1 MTSVNGSHTLV
12 GIAAEYAELVTRLQ
26 QIDLVP
32 ASDDELLEFWRTLE
46 IQQRRMAAVDVRM
59 TAEVSNR
66 GLAGLRAYASPA
78 ALARDVLHLAPG
90 EAKARVN
97 AAAVLGARQWP
108 GGAVLPPQFPT
119 TAAAVAEGA
128 ISARHAAVITRAV
141 DELPDEMVDDLGNWV
156 EKHLLEH
163 ARNLDP
169 MQLARYAR
177 SLVDRLDQ
185 DGQYR
190 ELDYQQR
197 RRELRI
203 FDRPDGSC
211 RIEGSCTA
219 EAAEHLRVFFDACA
233 KPVKGPDGS
242 PDSRSAGQRRHD
254 ALLELVQ
261 MAMRTEQLP
270 NAGGMTATIVV
281 TMDAEA
287 YATGQGTATTGR
299 GYAVPADVAK
309 RWAGAEAR
317 MIAVLLRDAKRVEA
331 YSFTQR
337 CFSEQQRLV
346 LSARD
351 KGCTFPGC
359 DRPPGWTQA
368 HHVIEHAAGGPTSVD
383 NGTLLCGYHH
393 RSFEAAGWT
402 VQIRDGSAWWT
413 PPRWI
418 DAAQIPIRNT
428 MHDYCNS

>member
-1 MTSVNGSHTLV
+1 MSGPVTTTPAQAALSALQAAVDRLLQLALPPV
-12 GIAAEYAELVTRLQ
+12 G
-26 QIDLVP
+26 
-32 ASDDELLEFWRTLE
+32 DDALLELWRCIE
-46 IQQRRMAAVDVRM
+46 IQTRRMAGVDVRV
-59 TAEVSNR
+59 TAEVTNR
-66 GLAGLRAYASPA
+66 GLAGSRAYASPA
-78 ALARDVLHLAPG
+78 ALARDVLNVAPG
-90 EAKARVN
+90 EAKARVD
-97 AAAVLGARQWP
+97 AAAVLGARQFP
-108 GGAVLPPQFPT
+108 GGPVLPPQFPT

-141 DELPDEMVDDLGNWV
+141 GELPDEVVDELGGWV
-156 EKHLLEH
+156 EQHLLEH
-163 ARNLDP
+163 AGSLDP
-169 MQLARYAR
+169 VQLARYAR
-177 SLVDRLDQ
+177 GLVDRLDQ
-185 DGQYR
+185 DGQYQ

-233 KPVKGPDGS
+233 KPVRGPDGS
-242 PDSRSAGQRRHD
+242 PDPRSAGQRRHD

-261 MAMRTEQLP
+261 MAMRTDQLP
-270 NAGGMTATIVV
+270 NAGGMTATIVL

-287 YATGQGTATTGR
+287 FATGVGTATTGH

-309 RWAGAEAR
+309 RWAEPEAR

-331 YSFTQR
+331 YSSTQR

-346 LSARD
+346 LTARD

-368 HHVIEHAAGGPTSVD
+368 HHVIEYAAGGQTRVD
-383 NGTLLCGYHH
+383 NGTLLCGHHH
-393 RSFEAAGWT
+393 RSFEAAGWA
-402 VQIRDGSAWWT
+402 VHIRDGSAWWT

-418 DAAQIPIRNT
+418 DADRTPIRNT
-428 MHDYCNS
+428 VHDHCNL